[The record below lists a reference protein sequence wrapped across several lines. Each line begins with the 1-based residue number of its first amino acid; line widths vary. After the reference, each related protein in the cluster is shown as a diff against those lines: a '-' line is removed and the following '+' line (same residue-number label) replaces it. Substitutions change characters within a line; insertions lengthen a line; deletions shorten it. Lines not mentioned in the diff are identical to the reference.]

1 MVKTIKP
8 TNNNLKIL
16 GRTKILNDILYIDY
30 SCSGIEFEFTGS
42 KLNVTLCSNSTNYE
56 DYFKAYA
63 AVFINDSQVPS
74 KRFVVDF
81 NEKSYTLF
89 EAEKPEK
96 VKIKLLKMSESAFAK
111 LGIKELTIYDFQ
123 EIKRTANN
131 SRKIEFIGDSITCG
145 YGNEGKLDVDVFKTS
160 QENPW
165 LAYASKTARI
175 LNADYNLV
183 SWSGIGIISSY
194 TEEEIPNDELLMP
207 KLYKYTDMDL
217 DKIHGIPESDYEIW
231 DNSKFVP
238 DLIVINLGTND
249 SSYTKNIKERV
260 ECFEKGYL
268 KFLGQVRQ
276 ANPFSTILCILGVM
290 GDDLYPS
297 VEKCVSC
304 FSQEFHD
311 NNIYSMHLTPQDEA
325 DGIGTDSHPS
335 LLTHEKLS
343 VKLSE
348 KIKEIMK
355 W

>member
-8 TNNNLKIL
+8 TNENVKIL
-16 GRTKILNDILYIDY
+16 GRTKTLDDILYINY

-42 KLNVTLCSNSTNYE
+42 KLDVTLYSNCGNYE
-56 DYFKAYA
+56 NDFKAHA
-63 AVFINDSQVPS
+63 AVFINDSEVPS
-74 KRFVVDF
+74 KRFVIDSV
-81 NEKSYTLF
+81 EKSYTLY
-89 EAEKPEK
+89 ESEKPEN
-96 VKIKLLKMSESAFAK
+96 VKIKLLKMSEAAFAK

-123 EIKRTANN
+123 DIKKTKDNP
-131 SRKIEFIGDSITCG
+131 RKIEFIGDSITCG
-145 YGNEGKLDVDVFKTS
+145 YGNEGKLDIDVFKTS

-165 LAYASKTARI
+165 LAYASKTARK

-194 TEEEIPNDELLMP
+194 TEEEVPNDELLMP

-217 DKIHGIPESDYEIW
+217 DKIHGIPQSDYEVW
-231 DNSKFVP
+231 DNSRFVP

-260 ECFEKGYL
+260 DCFENGYL
-268 KFLGQVRQ
+268 KFLSQVRQ
-276 ANPFSTILCILGVM
+276 ANPSSTILCILGVM

-311 NNIYSMHLTPQDEA
+311 DNIYSIHLTPQDEA

-335 LLTHEKLS
+335 LPTHDKLS
-343 VKLSE
+343 IKLAE

>member
-8 TNNNLKIL
+8 TNNNVKLL
-16 GRTKILNDILYIDY
+16 GMTKILDDILYIDY
-30 SCSGIEFEFTGS
+30 SCSGIEFEFIGS
-42 KLNVTLCSNSTNYE
+42 KLDVTLCSNSSNYE
-56 DYFKAYA
+56 EGFKAYA
-63 AVFINDSQVPS
+63 AVFINNSEAPS
-74 KRFVVDF
+74 KRFVVDS
-81 NEKSYTLF
+81 NEKAYTLF
-89 EAEKPEK
+89 EDEKPEK
-96 VKIKLLKMSESAFAK
+96 VKIKILKMSESAFAK
-111 LGIKELTIYDFQ
+111 LGIKEIKIYDFQ
-123 EIKRTANN
+123 EIKKTKSN
-131 SRKIEFIGDSITCG
+131 SKKIEFIGDSITCG
-145 YGNEGKLDVDVFKTS
+145 YGNEGKLDVDVFKTG

-194 TEEEIPNDELLMP
+194 TEEEVPNAELLMP

-217 DKIHGIPESDYEIW
+217 DKINGIPESDYEIW
-231 DNSKFVP
+231 DNSKFIP
-238 DLIVINLGTND
+238 DLIVLNLGTND

-260 ECFEKGYL
+260 EYFEKGYL

-276 ANPFSTILCILGVM
+276 ANPSSTILCILGVM

-335 LLTHEKLS
+335 LITHEKLS
-343 VKLSE
+343 IKLSK